1 MRDWVLQEAVEQLSW
16 KVRYLMREV
25 EKLKAVQAKPVLSPD
40 AAEQQD
46 TEERVK
52 GALRAQAAVSL
63 IEATDGDIEAETLA
77 KMLSA
82 DGGIPA
88 PTALKWLRGVVVK
101 GVANPD
107 HPMFSWLIDKKPL
120 RFGKNSLASPVAPV
134 AQ

>member
-25 EKLKAVQAKPVLSPD
+25 EKLKTAQAGPVLSPS
-40 AAEQQD
+40 E
-46 TEERVK
+46 V
-52 GALRAQAAVSL
+52 
-63 IEATDGDIEAETLA
+63 ETLA

-82 DGGIPA
+82 DNGITAPA
-88 PTALKWLRGVVVK
+88 ALKWLRGVVVK

-120 RFGKNSLASPVAPV
+120 RFGKNSLASPAAPV